1 MDFMGYGVYCCI
13 FFNYFFLTF
22 NLLGGRESSRVVVF
36 LREEGCNIV
45 TFIIYM

>member
-1 MDFMGYGVYCCI
+1 MGYEVSCCI
-13 FFNYFFLTF
+13 FFSFTL

-45 TFIIYM
+45 TFII